1 MNIIIIALLVVA
13 IALMAVNLRKPNA
26 SASSATG
33 EALSKTD
40 IEAALASA
48 QADALTRLM
57 DQMRHE
63 REAIADEARKAQAD
77 LLALATENIVKQGID
92 QFGTKAEAIDKGLR
106 TVADQVTTR
115 MQEIDRAIDELRES
129 NSRQY
134 GTVEQAVATL
144 SKRTDNL
151 REVLSSS
158 QARGQWGERLA
169 EDMLRAAGFHE
180 GINYRKQSTI
190 DSGGRPDYRFDIPPD
205 RVLYMDVKFP
215 LDKYSEYVTTNDDAV
230 RAAAQKSFIS
240 AVKGHIDA
248 LAKRDYVNN
257 SSDNTLDYVLM
268 FVPNE
273 SISGFVHE
281 SDPTLIDYALDRKV
295 VLCSP
300 LTLYAF
306 LVVIRQAAD
315 SFHTEKTAAEIMQ
328 LVNLFQRQWKEYTE
342 AIDKVEKVFDSLQD
356 QLASINTDGTRYKKL
371 NAQIKKIEKLRTKQ
385 GIPELT
391 VGADEDPID
400 DSDGE

>member
-1 MNIIIIALLVVA
+1 
-13 IALMAVNLRKPNA
+13 
-26 SASSATG
+26 
-33 EALSKTD
+33 
-40 IEAALASA
+40 
-48 QADALTRLM
+48 
-57 DQMRHE
+57 
-63 REAIADEARKAQAD
+63 
-77 LLALATENIVKQGID
+77 
-92 QFGTKAEAIDKGLR
+92 LR
-106 TVADQVTTR
+106 TVADQVTSR
-115 MQEIDRAIDELRES
+115 MQEIDRAINELRES
-129 NSRQY
+129 SSRQY
-134 GTVEQAVATL
+134 GTVEQAVANL
-144 SKRTDNL
+144 SIRTENL
-151 REVLSSS
+151 RDVLSNS

-169 EDMLRAAGFHE
+169 EDMLRAAGFLE
-180 GINYRKQSTI
+180 GINYQKQSTI
-190 DSGGRPDYRFDIPPD
+190 DSGGRPDYRFDVPPN

-215 LDKYSEYVTTNDDAV
+215 LDKYSEYITTDDDVV
-230 RAAAQKSFIS
+230 RATAQKSFVA
-240 AVKGHIDA
+240 AVKGHVDA
-248 LAKRDYVNN
+248 LAKRDYINN

-281 SDPTLIDYALDRKV
+281 SDPTLIDYALERKV

-328 LVNLFQRQWKEYTE
+328 YVNLFQRQWKQYTE
-342 AIDKVEKVFDSLQD
+342 AIDKVEKIFESLQD

-391 VGADEDPID
+391 AVADDDPVD
-400 DSDGE
+400 DSDEE

>member
-26 SASSATG
+26 PASSATG

-40 IEAALASA
+40 IETALASA

-391 VGADEDPID
+391 AGADEDPID

>member
-1 MNIIIIALLVVA
+1 MNIIIITLLVVA
-13 IALMAVNLRKPNA
+13 IALMAISLRKPTA
-26 SASSATG
+26 SPSSVTG
-33 EALSKTD
+33 ESLSKTD
-40 IEAALASA
+40 IESALASA
-48 QADALTRLM
+48 QAEALTRMM

-77 LLALATENIVKQGID
+77 LLNLATESIVRQGVD

-106 TVADQVTTR
+106 TVADQVTSR
-115 MQEIDRAIDELRES
+115 MQEIDRAINELRES
-129 NSRQY
+129 SSRQY
-134 GTVEQAVATL
+134 GTVEQAVANL
-144 SKRTDNL
+144 SIRTENL
-151 REVLSSS
+151 RDVLSNS

-169 EDMLRAAGFHE
+169 EDMLRAAGFLE
-180 GINYRKQSTI
+180 GINYQKQSTI
-190 DSGGRPDYRFDIPPD
+190 DSGGRPDYRFDVPPN

-215 LDKYSEYVTTNDDAV
+215 LDKYSEYITTDDDVV
-230 RAAAQKSFIS
+230 RATAQKSFVA
-240 AVKGHIDA
+240 AVKGHVDA
-248 LAKRDYVNN
+248 LAKRDYINN

-281 SDPTLIDYALDRKV
+281 SDPTLIDYALERKV

-328 LVNLFQRQWKEYTE
+328 YVNLFQRQWKQYTE
-342 AIDKVEKVFDSLQD
+342 AIDKVEKIFESLQD

-391 VGADEDPID
+391 AVADDDPVD
-400 DSDGE
+400 DSDEE

>member
-391 VGADEDPID
+391 AGADEDPID

>member
-1 MNIIIIALLVVA
+1 MNIIIIALLVIA

-48 QADALTRLM
+48 QADALALLM

-391 VGADEDPID
+391 AGADEDPID